1 MQWRRV
7 IQMMGLYRNWPI
19 ALADRARFFPAGRLV
34 TFHIRGM
41 GTDVQLT
48 GETAV
53 EDVRVLNE
61 MWLEDPYLRGFTELP
76 RDTTCVVDIGA
87 NRGYFAS
94 RIACAYPRARIFCYE
109 PEPRN
114 AAILRLNVARNR
126 LDDRIEVMQV
136 AVTPT
141 TDRTA
146 QLALAPLPGRHT
158 MVATKR
164 RTPDA
169 RLITVPAVPIGEA
182 LSAVLRKEQTIDLL
196 KLDVEGLEPALL
208 TAIPRDI
215 FPFLNR
221 IAAEVDDPSESD
233 AVVGFLAAC
242 GFSTSVSDRYLYAW
256 QRPPAEFHS

>member
-1 MQWRRV
+1 M
-7 IQMMGLYRNWPI
+7 IGLYRNWPV
-19 ALADRARFFPAGRLV
+19 ALADRAGFLPAGRLV
-34 TFHIRGM
+34 TFHIKRM

-61 MWLEDPYLRGFTELP
+61 MWLEDPYLRGFAQLP

-114 AAILRLNVARNR
+114 AAILRLNVTRNR
-126 LDDRIEVMQV
+126 LDDRIEVMEV

-158 MVATKR
+158 MLATKR
-164 RTPDA
+164 QLPDA
-169 RLITVPAVPIGEA
+169 RLITVPAVAIGEA
-182 LSAVLRKEQTIDLL
+182 LSAVLSEEPTIDLL

-208 TAIPRDI
+208 RAVPRDI
-215 FPFLNR
+215 FPSLDR
-221 IAAEVDDPSESD
+221 IAAEVDDPSESN
-233 AVVGFLAAC
+233 ALAGFLAAC

-256 QRPPAEFHS
+256 QGQRTELDS